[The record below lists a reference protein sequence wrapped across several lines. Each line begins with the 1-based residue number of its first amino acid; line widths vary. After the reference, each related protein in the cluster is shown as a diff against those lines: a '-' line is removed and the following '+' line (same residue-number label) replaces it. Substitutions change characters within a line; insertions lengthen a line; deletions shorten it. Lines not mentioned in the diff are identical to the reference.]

1 MRRIDM
7 ISISGIAE
15 RLLNEKRAE
24 SLRAVDLFEFQVA
37 IFSNSLKERKQA
49 RRYAAM
55 KMMERLD
62 VEHGIPK
69 GDIVR
74 ALKIDGYSLPS
85 N

>member
-1 MRRIDM
+1 M
-7 ISISGIAE
+7 ISVIGAAE

-37 IFSNSLKERKQA
+37 IFSNSFKKRKQA

-62 VEHGIPK
+62 V
-69 GDIVR
+69 
-74 ALKIDGYSLPS
+74 
-85 N
+85 